1 MPFHFRRVL
10 GKAEKRP
17 NQKEFVGTFGS
28 DFAHRQR
35 VNLPLNRTVRPDTL
49 DGRAP
54 RSFILL
60 RVLQKAIVF
69 QGKVRLEGTELLSCI
84 VGFLLAFTGISNGV
98 AATTTHDL
106 RNNIVRPEKAE
117 STQKHM
123 Q

>member
-1 MPFHFRRVL
+1 MPFHFRRVV
-10 GKAEKRP
+10 GKAKKRP
-17 NQKEFVGTFGS
+17 NQMEFGGTFGN
-28 DFAHRQR
+28 DLAHRQR
-35 VNLPLNRTVRPDTL
+35 VNLPLNRTVRPDAL

-84 VGFLLAFTGISNGV
+84 VGFLLTFTGVPNGV
-98 AATTTHDL
+98 AAATTYDL
-106 RNNIVRPEKAE
+106 RDNIVRPEKAE
-117 STQKHM
+117 STQKHV